1 VIYLL
6 QMSCGDYYCDGQHP
20 AGAYSTRERAEA
32 AFEDALK
39 VQPDWALKY
48 PDCDSRA
55 YEGGSIEEIEVDAP
69 PVER

>member
-20 AGAYSTRERAEA
+20 AGAYSTRERAELALA
-32 AFEDALK
+32 AAVEL
-39 VQPDWALKY
+39 QTEW
-48 PDCDSRA
+48 DSQL
-55 YEGGSIEEIEVDAP
+55 YQSGWIVEIEVDAP